1 MALLVFTLTATFDT
15 ETTVSCRSF
24 NQHSDQEN
32 YTIIYE
38 TDFPFDY
45 LDVRYDGTEID
56 LKAPSRI
63 EFNRDY
69 GAMAQSFL
77 AWGVITLIYCIMAVF
92 AYVMLNESQE
102 WKYYE
107 KTATIVSLAV
117 SYIWYIVFSQQFLYL
132 KLLQDFGGTM
142 LWSILWLIVS
152 VVWTVGSVQLENFIE
167 DSSICPSNDT
177 LYSRDDADFLQTNIA
192 VVRLTTRHI

>member
-1 MALLVFTLTATFDT
+1 MALLVFALTGTFDT

-24 NQHSDQEN
+24 NQDSDQEN
-32 YTIIYE
+32 YTVVYK
-38 TDFPFDY
+38 TDFPFDF
-45 LDVRYDGTEID
+45 LDARCDGTESD
-56 LKAPSRI
+56 LKRL

-77 AWGVITLIYCIMAVF
+77 AWGVITVIYCIMAVF

-117 SYIWYIVFSQQFLYL
+117 SLNISY
-132 KLLQDFGGTM
+132 
-142 LWSILWLIVS
+142 SI
-152 VVWTVGSVQLENFIE
+152 
-167 DSSICPSNDT
+167 
-177 LYSRDDADFLQTNIA
+177 
-192 VVRLTTRHI
+192 